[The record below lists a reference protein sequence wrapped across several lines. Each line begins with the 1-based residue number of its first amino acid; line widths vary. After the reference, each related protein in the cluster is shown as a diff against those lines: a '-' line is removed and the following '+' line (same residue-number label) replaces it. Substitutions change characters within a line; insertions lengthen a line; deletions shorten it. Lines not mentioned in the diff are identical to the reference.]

1 VILTNP
7 KTPLVF
13 GTIMIGMLAV
23 YLTLRH
29 PSPGPLAAAHANAV
43 DGTSLATCEICHARA
58 GLVQGC
64 LRCHVEIAAQVEADR
79 GYHAFLL
86 RPQRRCASG
95 GKETTCAP
103 CHPDHLGGA
112 FSLVSKL
119 AWGRRDPNS
128 FDHPHVQ
135 FALTGAHK
143 RLTCDACHS
152 RRAAALRAG
161 SEPSALPAFPAQPR
175 HSTYL
180 GLTQDCV
187 GCHED
192 VHAGVLARSCQSC
205 HSQETFRPAVRF
217 KHDDYYKL
225 QGAHVSAACAD
236 CHLVT
241 PRDDA
246 RESLVAD
253 VNGLRV
259 AFDKVKG
266 KACADCHQT
275 PHRTPWSGACTAC
288 HLAADET
295 WAKGARGMQS
305 EAHALTGFPLDEAH
319 ATVACEKC
327 HTAGLPYDRRYP
339 DPRAAGYA
347 RHPKTCEGCHEDPHR
362 GQFQGRYSGCADC
375 HSGARFIPPQFDVAR
390 HAEAYPLRGPHAIVA
405 CVRCHPADPNTG
417 VRPFVSVSRQCGA
430 CHTDPHGRQFAA
442 GHAQCTDCHEQD
454 RFLPA
459 RYDAAQHAALYP
471 LTGAHAAVPCIRCHA
486 LMEDTSVR
494 RFVSTPRECKLCH
507 AEDHAGQFEREMAQG
522 DCTACHRPDAATFRI
537 RPYDHAR
544 QAGYP
549 LTGAHQKA
557 DCVDCHREQRPD
569 PSGDPSRM
577 ARVYRGTPTA
587 CDACHRDV
595 HRGQFKRND
604 QQDCQRCHD
613 SAQRWT
619 ANRFDHNRDARF
631 KLEGVHAD
639 LDCSACHPAVRQP
652 DGQNVVQYRPLG
664 TRCEDCH
671 GFTSK

>member
-1 VILTNP
+1 MILTHP
-7 KTPLVF
+7 KMPLAF
-13 GTIMIGMLAV
+13 GTIMIGLLAV
-23 YLTLRH
+23 YLTLSH

-58 GLVQGC
+58 GLAQGC
-64 LRCHVEIAAQVEADR
+64 LKCHVEIAAQIEGDR

-86 RPQRRCASG
+86 Q
-95 GKETTCAP
+95 GKETTCAG
-103 CHPDHLGGA
+103 CHLDHLGGT
-112 FSLVSKL
+112 FPLVSSL
-119 AWGRRDPNS
+119 AWGRYDPNL

-135 FALTGAHK
+135 FSLSEAH
-143 RLTCDACHS
+143 RGLACAACH
-152 RRAAALRAG
+152 RRSA
-161 SEPSALPAFPAQPR
+161 SFALPAFPSQPR

-187 GCHED
+187 ACHED

-217 KHDDYYKL
+217 KHDDSYQL
-225 QGAHVSAACAD
+225 EGAHVKAACSD
-236 CHLVT
+236 CHLLAV
-241 PRDDA
+241 RNDGH
-246 RESLVAD
+246 ESPVAD
-253 VNGLRV
+253 VNGLRI

-275 PHRTPWSGACTAC
+275 PHRAPWSADCTTC

-295 WAKGARGMQS
+295 WAKGARGIQS

-327 HTAGLPYDRRYP
+327 HAPGLPYDRRYP

-375 HSGARFIPPQFDVAR
+375 HSGPRFIPPQFDVAR

-405 CVRCHPADPNTG
+405 CVRCHPVDPKTG
-417 VRPFVSVSRQCGA
+417 VRQFVSMPRQCDA
-430 CHTDPHGRQFAA
+430 CHADPHGGQFAA
-442 GHAQCTDCHEQD
+442 RHAQCTDCHEQD

-459 RYDAAQHAALYP
+459 RYDTEQHAALYP
-471 LTGAHAAVPCIRCHA
+471 LTGAHAAVPCIRCHV
-486 LMEDTSVR
+486 LVQDTSIR
-494 RFVSTPRECKLCH
+494 RFVSTSRACKLCH
-507 AEDHAGQFEREMAQG
+507 ADDHAGQFEPEMAKG
-522 DCTACHRPDAATFRI
+522 DCTACHRPDAASFGI

-544 QAGYP
+544 QTGYP

-557 DCVDCHREQRPD
+557 DCVDCHRRQRPD
-569 PSGDPSRM
+569 ASGDPSRT

-595 HRGQFKRND
+595 HRGQFQQND
-604 QQDCQRCHD
+604 KQDCQRCHG
-613 SAQRWT
+613 SAQSWT
-619 ANRFDHNRDARF
+619 ANRFDHNRDARL
-631 KLEGVHAD
+631 KLEGVHAG
-639 LDCSACHPAVRQP
+639 LVCSACHPAVRQP